1 MAEVAGSVETVGA
14 DVETAVA
21 EGLAIL
27 GVERDEVEIEVLE
40 EPSRGVF
47 GLGAREA
54 RVRVTVRPTPASAAD
69 VEGVRDVA
77 EAAEDVPAE
86 GEEDASA
93 EGEEGEIARGT
104 VLELLELMG
113 VEDARVETRRA
124 EADREGELAPLV
136 LDVTAPH
143 DDLVGPNGE
152 TLYALQR
159 ITRLIVGREQ
169 GSRTHLVVDVNGF
182 RSRRQQSLRRLARRL
197 AKQAVATDRTVVLE
211 PMPPNERR
219 IIHIALR
226 DHPGVRTE
234 SIGEGDR
241 RKVTIIPR

>member
-1 MAEVAGSVETVGA
+1 MAEMADLVETVGT
-14 DVETAVA
+14 DVEAAVA

-27 GVERDEVEIEVLE
+27 GVGRDEVEVEVLE

-54 RVRVTVRPTPASAAD
+54 RVRVSVKPELAYATDLDEDA
-69 VEGVRDVA
+69 DVA
-77 EAAEDVPAE
+77 EAAGQISEEAE
-86 GEEDASA
+86 ES
-93 EGEEGEIARGT
+93 EIARGT
-104 VLELLELMG
+104 LLELLELMG
-113 VEDARVETRRA
+113 VEDAEVEARRA
-124 EADREGELAPLV
+124 EADRDEETAPLV
-136 LDVTAPH
+136 LDIIAPD
-143 DDLVGPNGE
+143 DDLVGPRGE

-159 ITRLIVGREQ
+159 IARLIVGREQ
-169 GSRTHLVVDVNGF
+169 ESRTHLVVDVNGF

-197 AKQAVATDRTVVLE
+197 ANQAVETDRTVVLE

-234 SIGEGDR
+234 SVGEGDR

>member
-1 MAEVAGSVETVGA
+1 MAEVAGSVETVGT

-21 EGLAIL
+21 EGLAML
-27 GVERDEVEIEVLE
+27 GVERDEVEVEVLE

-54 RVRVTVRPTPASAAD
+54 RVRVTVKPELASAAD
-69 VEGVRDVA
+69 LDEDRDVA
-77 EAAEDVPAE
+77 EAVEDGSEA
-86 GEEDASA
+86 DD
-93 EGEEGEIARGT
+93 EGEIARST
-104 VLELLELMG
+104 LLELLALMG

-124 EADREGELAPLV
+124 KADREGEVAPLV
-136 LDVTAPH
+136 LDVVTPH
-143 DDLVGPNGE
+143 DDLVGPDGE

-159 ITRLIVGREQ
+159 IARLIVGREQ
-169 GSRTHLVVDVNGF
+169 ESRTLLVVDVNGF
-182 RSRRQQSLRRLARRL
+182 RSRRQQTLRSLAQRL

-234 SIGEGDR
+234 SVGEGDR